1 MEYSLTE
8 FGGTLNFMVDFV
20 SGWGVANR
28 RQINQALGALGR
40 V

>member
-8 FGGTLNFMVDFV
+8 FGGTLKFMVDFV